1 MGAFQNVVVGLD
13 LHGVAAMRILARA
26 SQLADSGD
34 IEVVHVCDHLHHRHE
49 DYPVGAFRTSE
60 ELDAAEIAAIDRAL
74 DEACRPFGIDKHRVL
89 DGEPAAAIH
98 AHAANGSELV
108 VVGSHGRH
116 GWRLLFGSTPNA
128 VLHGTPCDVL
138 AVHVPEGP
146 EGSDGPEGP
155 EGELTVPEKYQR
167 VLVAVDLSEE
177 SDQVMAHAKR
187 VADTCAASLVLC
199 HVVSYLAVDQA
210 AQSLQQARLTD
221 LAAEYGVDRDSVYV
235 VPGRPAA
242 AIHALA
248 DELHA
253 DLIVVGTHGKHGAE
267 LVTGSTANAV
277 LHGAHCDALSVR
289 LASSV
294 H

>member
-1 MGAFQNVVVGLD
+1 MGAFENVVVGLD
-13 LHGVAAMRILARA
+13 LHEAAAGLILSRAR
-26 SQLADSGD
+26 QVADSGD

-49 DYPVGAFRTSE
+49 DYPVGAFKSSE
-60 ELDAAEIAAIDRAL
+60 ELDAAQIAEADRAL
-74 DEACRPFGIDKHRVL
+74 DEMCRPFGIDRHQVL

-98 AHAANGSELV
+98 AHAANHSDLV

-146 EGSDGPEGP
+146 EGP
-155 EGELTVPEKYQR
+155 EGEPTVPEQYQR
-167 VLVAVDLSEE
+167 ILVAVDLSDE
-177 SDQVMAHAKR
+177 SEQVMAHAQR
-187 VADTCAASLVLC
+187 LADTCAASLAVC
-199 HVVSYLAVDQA
+199 HVVSFLATDKA
-210 AQSLQQARLTD
+210 AQSLQRARLID
-221 LAAEYGVDRDSVYV
+221 LAVAHGVERDAVHMV
-235 VPGRPAA
+235 QGRPAA
-242 AIHALA
+242 TIHALA
-248 DELHA
+248 DELQA

-289 LASSV
+289 LMGSV
-294 H
+294 Q